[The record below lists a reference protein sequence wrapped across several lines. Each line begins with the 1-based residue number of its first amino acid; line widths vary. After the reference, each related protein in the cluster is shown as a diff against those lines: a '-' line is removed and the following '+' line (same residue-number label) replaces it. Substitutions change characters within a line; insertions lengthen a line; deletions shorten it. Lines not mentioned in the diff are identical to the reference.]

1 MIIRL
6 PIEETKPYIDNL
18 VDLLIPVLNSN
29 DIQSTVAENAAICL
43 GRMGINAAELV
54 NGKLNQF
61 IEAWCARFYI

>member
-54 NGKLNQF
+54 NGN
-61 IEAWCARFYI
+61 